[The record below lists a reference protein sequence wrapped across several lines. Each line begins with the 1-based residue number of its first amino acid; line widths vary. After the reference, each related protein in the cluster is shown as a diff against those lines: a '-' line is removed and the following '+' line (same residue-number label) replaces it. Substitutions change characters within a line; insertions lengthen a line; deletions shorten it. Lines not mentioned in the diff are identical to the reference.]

1 MNDNDFEQLIDKLF
15 IKHAKRIGGNHWDRG
30 DLGID
35 EYDILDFAKELKD
48 ILAKETK

>member
-1 MNDNDFEQLIDKLF
+1 MNNDDFQELVDKLF
-15 IKHAKRIGGNHWDRG
+15 IKHAKRIGGNHWDKG

-48 ILAKETK
+48 ILENK